1 MPNYDPY
8 THAHA
13 LGVDII
19 WGTPGQGILGRYDHA
34 SRTIILREGMLTR
47 QERSVL
53 AHELVHGTRGDEHD
67 AWDALYSARRERAC
81 DLKAAEN
88 LIDPVILRR
97 AAAFYPDN
105 LSALAYE
112 LDVTDELLAI

>member
-47 QERSVL
+47 
-53 AHELVHGTRGDEHD
+53 
-67 AWDALYSARRERAC
+67 
-81 DLKAAEN
+81 
-88 LIDPVILRR
+88 
-97 AAAFYPDN
+97 
-105 LSALAYE
+105 
-112 LDVTDELLAI
+112 

>member
-34 SRTIILREGMLTR
+34 SRTIILQEGMP
-47 QERSVL
+47 
-53 AHELVHGTRGDEHD
+53 GTPYT
-67 AWDALYSARRERAC
+67 APAVNAPA
-81 DLKAAEN
+81 
-88 LIDPVILRR
+88 
-97 AAAFYPDN
+97 
-105 LSALAYE
+105 
-112 LDVTDELLAI
+112 T

>member
-53 AHELVHGTRGDEHD
+53 AHELVHATRGDEHD

-88 LIDPVILRR
+88 L
-97 AAAFYPDN
+97 
-105 LSALAYE
+105 SALAYE
-112 LDVTDELLAI
+112 LDVTDELLAIYLDAHPFTAAHA